1 MISIDL
7 KGKRALIGGGSQGL
21 GAAIAKSFAHA
32 GAEVVLLAR
41 SEKKLQSI
49 TKSLPAASGIRHSYL
64 ALDMTES
71 EALKDE
77 IANLLKS
84 KPIDILVN
92 NTGGPPPGTV
102 LEVESNDYKKAYTL
116 LFEPVELMTSLV
128 LPGMKERG
136 YGRIINCTSVTVKE
150 PKPELVLSNTLRAMI
165 ITWAKSL
172 STAVGPFGITV
183 NNLLTGYFE
192 TERLVE
198 VAAKKASLEVISTG
212 SIMEVMAA
220 QTALHRIGKPAE
232 FANVAVFLAS
242 PLASYITGASIP
254 VDGGY
259 LRSV

>member
-21 GAAIAKSFAHA
+21 GAAIAKSFAEA

-41 SEKKLQSI
+41 SEEKLHKI
-49 TKSLPAASGIRHSYL
+49 TNSLPAASGIRHSYL
-64 ALDMTES
+64 SVDMTRPEV
-71 EALKDE
+71 LKRE
-77 IANLLKS
+77 ITSLLKS
-84 KPIDILVN
+84 SPVDILVN

-102 LEVESNDYKKAYTL
+102 LEMESEDYKKAYSL
-116 LFEPVELMTSLV
+116 LFEPVELLTSLV
-128 LPGMKERG
+128 IPGMKERG

-172 STAVGPFGITV
+172 STAVGSFGITV

-192 TERLVE
+192 TERLAE
-198 VAAKKASLEVISTG
+198 VAAKKASLENISSST
-212 SIMEVMAA
+212 IMKAMAT
-220 QTALHRIGKPAE
+220 QTALQRIGDPSE
-232 FANVAVFLAS
+232 FASVAAFLAS
-242 PLASYITGASIP
+242 PLASYITGTSIP